1 MNENKIKKGN
11 YYNKEKFKEMI
22 QVLEKDFKETI
33 VNIKDELINTQTQ
46 ILSDANSRLICL
58 YFKLGKIINDNFK
71 W

>member
-1 MNENKIKKGN
+1 MNESKIKKGN

-22 QVLEKDFKETI
+22 QVLEKEFKETI
-33 VNIKDELINTQTQ
+33 VNIKDALISTQTH

-58 YFKLGKIINDNFK
+58 YFKLGKRINDNSK